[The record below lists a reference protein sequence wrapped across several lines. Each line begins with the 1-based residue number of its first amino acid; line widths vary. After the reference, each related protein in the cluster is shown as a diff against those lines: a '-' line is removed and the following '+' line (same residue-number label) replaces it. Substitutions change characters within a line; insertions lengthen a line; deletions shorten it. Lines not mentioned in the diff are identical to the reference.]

1 MFGSQYYAV
10 ISLKEKAFRNPETV
24 RAENFTSGRFLAL
37 DVKEKENEY
46 HVIFVDDHKN
56 LQVLSTE
63 KVAFEGFVSA
73 EEAAKYLP
81 AIKLAD
87 INAITPQT
95 PQVDPLVVSD
105 IILDENPSF
114 ISTSLK
120 NKGGRPKKEA

>member
-81 AIKLAD
+81 AIKLAEA
-87 INAITPQT
+87 NAMTIQDHIMIANEET
-95 PQVDPLVVSD
+95 
-105 IILDENPSF
+105 IA
-114 ISTSLK
+114 K

>member
-24 RAENFTSGRFLAL
+24 RSENFLSGRFLAL

-81 AIKLAD
+81 AIKLAEP
-87 INAITPQT
+87 NAISLPEI
-95 PQVDPLVVSD
+95 VLNGNDPVVAAN
-105 IILDENPSF
+105 I
-114 ISTSLK
+114 K